1 MNAPLIQRKCAC
13 GGSCDSCRK
22 DEPRVQRRATGVGP
36 ASVPRAARAAM
47 QSQGRALDPDTRARF
62 ESRFAHSFTDVR
74 VHADSQAAGAAR
86 EIDAAAYTSGS
97 HIVFGANR
105 YEPHTDR
112 GRRLLAHELTHVVQ
126 QRSGAASNSGIG
138 PAGDAFER
146 EADRVANDFAGDSPL
161 RVSPAIDGE
170 IRRQRDEESPEP
182 QQAPQQRWIVEDREL
197 PVPGQMRRRDFL
209 DELHTAICATADTEM
224 ARLGRSTAGCPLL
237 DKWQAFSKNKNA
249 AQLETSARR
258 YAAEAE
264 RVRSARDYIPIIT
277 RKISQSIGEWGRT
290 GRIPDVPPD
299 LAADFGLGK
308 IKVGVGSLL
317 SGLAG
322 GLVGG
327 MFGGRKAADDTTG
340 GSNVSP
346 WLTVRGGRPLE
357 SGVASRMSSALG
369 RDFSDVRVH
378 TDAEGASTATA
389 AGARALT
396 IGRDIAFAAGQ
407 YQPGSLVGDALLA
420 HELAHVSQQDGASGP
435 MLKGDDASSAP
446 LEHDADDAA
455 VNAVVSLWGRTTKF
469 ARELGTKTGPR
480 LKSGLR
486 LQRCSDTLPVKQES
500 ANRKVDPVKNP
511 ACPPTLGTL
520 KMDIDSAPRLLTE
533 GGGSCR
539 LTLEHVVEGQAAE
552 GMQIHGSIGVAPN
565 CPGRV
570 YFAQYTKVQ
579 RSKTGCADSTPQGT
593 CVNAGWGIDAL
604 PTALWP
610 YANASRIDDLTK
622 TPGTQKV
629 WSGDSPAERN
639 ISGDHVFPGFARV
652 CMRDQFVTYLVYENG
667 SQQLMPLAWMSWQ
680 QVGSAARD
688 GGKCPARGGGGCEG
702 WEITGSTKAE
712 KTGESLVAGAM
723 HPTVPLAKDMTT
735 VMDPKTVSVVG
746 GSGGGSCAPESCP
759 PGGWS

>member
-36 ASVPRAARAAM
+36 ASVPPSARAAM
-47 QSQGRALDPDTRARF
+47 QSQGQPLDPETRARF

-74 VHADSQAAGAAR
+74 VHADGQAAGAAR

-126 QRSGAASNSGIG
+126 QRSGSASNSGIG
-138 PAGDAFER
+138 PADDAFER

-161 RVSPAIDGE
+161 RVSPAVDGE
-170 IRRQRDEESPEP
+170 IRRQRDDESPTP
-182 QQAPQQRWIVEDREL
+182 QPGATQRWIVEDREL
-197 PVPGQMRRRDFL
+197 PTPGQMRRREFL

-249 AQLETSARR
+249 AQLESAARR

-264 RVRSARDYIPIIT
+264 NVRSARDYIPIIT

-290 GRIPDVPPD
+290 GRIPEVPPD

-327 MFGGRKAADDTTG
+327 LFGGRKAADDTTS
-340 GSNVSP
+340 GSNVTP

-357 SGVASRMSSALG
+357 SGVAARMSSALG

-378 TDAEGASTATA
+378 TGAEGASTATA

-420 HELAHVSQQDGASGP
+420 HELAHVAQQDGATGP
-435 MLKGDDASSAP
+435 MLKGNDASSAP
-446 LEHDADDAA
+446 LEQDADNAA

-469 ARELGTKTGPR
+469 ARELGQHSGPR

-486 LQRCSDTLPVKQES
+486 LQRCSDTLPVKRES
-500 ANRKVDPVKNP
+500 AEAQSIKESTP
-511 ACPPTLGTL
+511 ACPPSVGRL
-520 KMDIDSAPRLLTE
+520 KMYIDDKPSLLPDGDRCAFQLGHVNE
-533 GGGSCR
+533 GF
-539 LTLEHVVEGQAAE
+539 AE
-552 GMQIHGSIGVAPN
+552 GMQIHGSITSAP
-565 CPGRV
+565 
-570 YFAQYTKVQ
+570 
-579 RSKTGCADSTPQGT
+579 GCAGNVHFVQYVRRRHTLTDCGAKGPEGKCAVASGFGIDST
-593 CVNAGWGIDAL
+593 VKSAGAGSWI
-604 PTALWP
+604 
-610 YANASRIDDLTK
+610 YENASNVNLTQQ
-622 TPGTQKV
+622 PGSQKV
-629 WSGDSPAERN
+629 WMGDVPGMGN
-639 ISGDHVFPGFARV
+639 ISGGTWARA
-652 CMRDQFVTYLVYENG
+652 CFDDSFVTYLVYQPPAG
-667 SQQLMPLAWMSWQ
+667 SPTSLGWISWEM
-680 QVGSAARD
+680 VATALRD
-688 GGKCPARGGGGCEG
+688 KGDCPASDKPACAG
-702 WEITGSTKAE
+702 WVLTGNSHARE
-712 KTGESLVAGAM
+712 TGQDVRPGAM
-723 HPTVPLAKDMTT
+723 HPSVPL
-735 VMDPKTVSVVG
+735 DPKAPMAIGAVG
-746 GSGGGSCAPESCP
+746 FVDCEANWCPKGGN
-759 PGGWS
+759 